1 MRFCSLGSGSS
12 GNSYLVKN
20 EQTLLVVDCGFSLSE
35 FEIRMSQK
43 EINPEKTNIPS
54 NPQKLRA
61 FKPKQKIRSH
71 NNFVR

>member
-1 MRFCSLGSGSS
+1 MKKKS
-12 GNSYLVKN
+12 K
-20 EQTLLVVDCGFSLSE
+20 
-35 FEIRMSQK
+35 K

>member
-1 MRFCSLGSGSS
+1 MKK
-12 GNSYLVKN
+12 NSK
-20 EQTLLVVDCGFSLSE
+20 
-35 FEIRMSQK
+35 K
-43 EINPEKTNIPS
+43 EINPEKTNIPP